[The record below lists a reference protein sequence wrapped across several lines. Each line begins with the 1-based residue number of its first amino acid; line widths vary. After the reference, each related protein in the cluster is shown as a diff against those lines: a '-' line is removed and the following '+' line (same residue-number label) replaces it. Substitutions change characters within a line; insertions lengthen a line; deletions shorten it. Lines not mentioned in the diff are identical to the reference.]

1 MISLVVARAK
11 NGAIGRDGDIP
22 WRIPQDFKLFQRE
35 TTGGALIMGR
45 NTWDSLPV
53 KPLSKRLN
61 IVVSSNKEAADIVV
75 SSVAEGVE
83 RAISEG
89 YDRIYGIGG
98 AGIYKEM
105 LAISHRLL
113 ITEVDAEIAD
123 ADTFFPEFDPRDWQ
137 LIARRPLEGAD
148 PACLVC
154 EYLRVPSTE

>member
-35 TTGGALIMGR
+35 TTGGAVVMGR

-53 KPLSKRLN
+53 KPLAKRFN
-61 IVVSSNKEAADIVV
+61 IVVSSNPEAAETVV
-75 SSVAEGVE
+75 PNVAEAVKL
-83 RAISEG
+83 AKAHG

-105 LAISHRLL
+105 MQIAHRLL
-113 ITEVDAEIAD
+113 ITEVDAEIED
-123 ADTFFPEFDPRDWQ
+123 ADTFFPAFEPTQWQ
-137 LIARRPLEGAD
+137 LISKRDLGGAA
-148 PACLVC
+148 PSCTVT
-154 EYLRVPSTE
+154 EYLRVAEVS